1 MVWYPYPSCSRVV
14 SCPTLRRRGPGGATW
29 QHDPAITVRIDL
41 GCPVLAGRLGPRR
54 RRKPGAAAVRGCCA
68 PRTRRQPAGRAQ
80 DRRRRGAGRTA
91 GALLFYGL
99 DSRVWRDA
107 RRSTDYPAHHRL
119 VPRCIVLS
127 VLTCS
132 TVFVNRPR
140 VMIAQ
145 GTWVNREIL
154 TWLLKARQQPA
165 VLCPTVDGFFLLL
178 VPGSKTALHSTPSN
192 VVFFF
197 MIRQEITHLTSD
209 MGACPP
215 ELLGSRVATA
225 WSNGPQRHPGSLRLH
240 PNPSRARGLRV
251 SAVSGNRS

>member
-14 SCPTLRRRGPGGATW
+14 SCPTLRRRGPGGHLSTW
-29 QHDPAITVRIDL
+29 QHAPAIRSGSISVVR
-41 GCPVLAGRLGPRR
+41 CWRLGPRR

-80 DRRRRGAGRTA
+80 DRRWRRAGRTA

-99 DSRVWRDA
+99 ESRLSSVAW
-107 RRSTDYPAHHRL
+107 
-119 VPRCIVLS
+119 CIVLS
-127 VLTCS
+127 VLTCG

-145 GTWVNREIL
+145 GTTWVNREIL
-154 TWLLKARQQPA
+154 PWLLKARQQPA